1 VEQESGQGID
11 PFALQSI
18 QIAKT
23 IRAHITVGS
32 ANSHSNPRLISHLD
46 GDHLIDDE
54 VSFLSASRYLHNN
67 GWVFSGIQMATDE
80 IKGIETQGLEELLT
94 CGDETALR
102 VWNTKYL
109 GEKGL
114 WKAAFGKLNSL
125 PKDQKKTFGEEAN
138 RVKRVLSEEYE
149 KSLTVKKE
157 KALLASLT
165 ANPLDVSLPGRTLP
179 RGRLH
184 PATQILRQIYAVFAD
199 LGFQV
204 YRTREI
210 ETDEMNFDL
219 LNMPSHHPA
228 RDMWD
233 TFFTTNPGVVLR
245 THTSPGQIHVMREA
259 AGKPIRVILP
269 GMCYRNEAIS
279 TRSEIQFYQVEGL
292 TVGEGVTMAD
302 LKGTIV
308 AFARRMFGPDRQV
321 RIRSSYFPF
330 TEPSIEVDIDWPKDD
345 PNRDRLTK
353 GTGWL
358 EILGAGMVHPNVLKA
373 GGYDPNKVTGFAF
386 GMGPQ
391 RMLMLKHAIDDI
403 RLFWQNDLRFLRQF

>member
-1 VEQESGQGID
+1 MADSPTDDLKALEAQAMGELNACADEAALRAWNSKFLGDKGQ
-11 PFALQSI
+11 
-18 QIAKT
+18 
-23 IRAHITVGS
+23 IRAAQS
-32 ANSHSNPRLISHLD
+32 
-46 GDHLIDDE
+46 
-54 VSFLSASRYLHNN
+54 
-67 GWVFSGIQMATDE
+67 
-80 IKGIETQGLEELLT
+80 K
-94 CGDETALR
+94 
-102 VWNTKYL
+102 L
-109 GEKGL
+109 GTI
-114 WKAAFGKLNSL
+114 
-125 PKDQKKTFGEEAN
+125 PKDQKAAYGQEFN
-138 RVKRVLSEEYE
+138 RVKTALTAAYEGKLSE
-149 KSLTVKKE
+149 VKE
-157 KALLASLT
+157 EALAASLT
-165 ANPLDVSLPGRTLP
+165 ANPLDVTLPGRIRP

-184 PATQILRQIYAVFAD
+184 AATQILRQIYAIFAD

-210 ETDEMNFDL
+210 ETDELNFEF
-219 LNMPSHHPA
+219 LNMPAHHPA

-233 TFFTTNPGVVLR
+233 TFFTTTPGVVLR

-292 TVGEGVTMAD
+292 VVGEGVTMAD
-302 LKGTIV
+302 LKGTIT
-308 AFARRMFGPDRQV
+308 AFARRMFGLERQV

-358 EILGAGMVHPNVLKA
+358 EILGAGMVHPNVLRA
-373 GGYDPNKVTGFAF
+373 GGYDPTKVTGFAF

>member
-1 VEQESGQGID
+1 MAD
-11 PFALQSI
+11 A
-18 QIAKT
+18 
-23 IRAHITVGS
+23 
-32 ANSHSNPRLISHLD
+32 
-46 GDHLIDDE
+46 
-54 VSFLSASRYLHNN
+54 
-67 GWVFSGIQMATDE
+67 ATDDLKTLE
-80 IKGIETQGLEELLT
+80 ATGLDELKG
-94 CGDETALR
+94 CADEAALR
-102 VWNTKYL
+102 AWNGKFL

-114 WKAAFGKLNSL
+114 IRAAQTKLGAIPKEQKAAYGQEF
-125 PKDQKKTFGEEAN
+125 N
-138 RVKRVLSEEYE
+138 RVKSALAAAHDAALAEA
-149 KSLTVKKE
+149 KE
-157 KALLASLT
+157 KALQASLT
-165 ANPLDVSLPGRTLP
+165 SNPLDVTLPGRTRP

-184 PATQILRQIYAVFAD
+184 PATQILRQIYAIFAD

-204 YRTREI
+204 YRTREV
-210 ETDEMNFDL
+210 ETDEMNFGF
-219 LNMPSHHPA
+219 LNMPAHHPA

-233 TFFTTNPGVVLR
+233 TFFTTTPGVVLR

-292 TVGEGVTMAD
+292 VIAEGVTMAD
-302 LKGTIV
+302 LKGTIT
-308 AFARRMFGPDRQV
+308 AFARRMFGPERQV

-373 GGYDPNKVTGFAF
+373 GGYDPAKVTGFAF